1 MTLSLGQL
9 ILGSMAALAATGVL
23 EGAGFDHRFGESASM
38 GMEPQYRAILKEM
51 VETNSGTGN
60 VDGLTKNRQIIRREF
75 EKRGL
80 EVSERVNGDN
90 VVLVAKLAGAKPYI
104 LFMGHID
111 TVFKPTD
118 KTPPYSE
125 DGHII
130 KGPGVIDMKGGIVMM
145 MNLWDQ
151 LAPKDQA
158 NVLIVLNDDEEI
170 GSPGTKETYL
180 KELGDI
186 SHVMVFEPG
195 LPDGS
200 FVSSQ
205 SGVKWITLETSGK
218 SAHAGTDHDKGI
230 NACSE
235 AGHQIVQ
242 LHGLTEYEKNLTVN
256 IGTMTGGTVPNAVCD
271 KATVR
276 VDIRYKAQSDLDEL
290 MSKIRAIVADP
301 KVSNPKTGTPTKGKV
316 VPIVQL
322 PSMPPQSSAAMVDV
336 AKRAAQELGVPFQH
350 THVGYGSDGNHI
362 SVLPVSILVGVG
374 PIGGGMH
381 TLEEF
386 MDTTTYAERLA
397 LNKKIVETLG
407 VSSP

>member
-1 MTLSLGQL
+1 MTFKMST
-9 ILGSMAALAATGVL
+9 ILAGGLVALTAACGAFA
-23 EGAGFDHRFGESASM
+23 AGFDQRFGAAPEG
-38 GMEPQYRAILKEM
+38 GMDPQYRAILKEL
-51 VETNSGTGN
+51 VEVNSGTGN
-60 VDGLTKNRQIIRREF
+60 AEGLQRNRQIIRREF
-75 EKRGL
+75 EARGL
-80 EVSERVNGDN
+80 EVRELPHGDN
-90 VVLVAKLAGAKPYI
+90 VVLVAKLPEATPKI

-125 DGHII
+125 DGAII
-130 KGPGVIDMKGGIVMM
+130 RGPGVIDMKGGIVMM
-145 MNLWDQ
+145 MNLWDH
-151 LAPKDQA
+151 LAPKERA
-158 NVLIVLNDDEEI
+158 NILIVLNDDEEI

-180 KELGDI
+180 KELDGI

-195 LPDGS
+195 LPDGA

-205 SGVKWITLETSGK
+205 SGVKWITLETTGK
-218 SAHAGTDHDKGI
+218 AAHAGTDHDKGI

-242 LHGLTEYEKNLTVN
+242 LHGLTEYDKNLTVN

-276 VDIRYKAQSDLDEL
+276 VDIRYKSQQDLDEL
-290 MSKIRAIVADP
+290 MAKIRAIVADP
-301 KVSNPKTGTPTKGKV
+301 KIANPKTGKPTQGKV
-316 VPIVQL
+316 IPVVQL
-322 PSMPPQSSAAMVDV
+322 PSLPPEVSEKMVGIATQAAH
-336 AKRAAQELGVPFQH
+336 ELGVPFHH

-381 TLEEF
+381 TLQEF
-386 MDTTTYAERLA
+386 MDTTEYEQRLL
-397 LNKKIVETLG
+397 LNKKIIELITR
-407 VSSP
+407 